1 MSNINMIGNT
11 KSTID
16 GKSWWKQRIEKNDYI
31 PLPCKNGCKLATK
44 LLGNVQE
51 NTNLYHQPSTSI
63 NREKPFSDNYKFTS
77 YFHDSS
83 NCYCSLPTNNDRKVS
98 NVTPIGVEKSKKTI
112 SISNC
117 SDCTKNIKC
126 SICNISG

>member
-1 MSNINMIGNT
+1 MSNINMIGNM
-11 KSTID
+11 KSTIG

-31 PLPCKNGCKLATK
+31 SLTCKNGYKLGTK

-63 NREKPFSDNYKFTS
+63 NHRKPFSDNYKSTS
-77 YFHDSS
+77 YFHDDSK
-83 NCYCSLPTNNDRKVS
+83 CYCSLPTNNDRKVN
-98 NVTPIGVEKSKKTI
+98 NVNSIGVGKSKKTI

-117 SDCTKNIKC
+117 SDCSKNIKC
-126 SICNISG
+126 YICNISG